1 MGLQVPLPL
10 LDTLPSWRR
19 TGPSTGRRG
28 VEYFRIPSRTIL
40 NPPASTGMPYWTL
53 NPYVGCEFG
62 CAYCYA
68 RDTHRHAVT
77 RALDGTALDAA
88 LAMDLRS
95 LPSWLAFERR
105 ILVKHEAPRRLA
117 QSLSPSRIGTSPL
130 VIGSATDPWQPAERE
145 FGLTR
150 QILQVLSECH
160 GLVLTLITKSPLI
173 VRDLDLLARL
183 AQQHTLSINISL
195 ITADATLARRLEP
208 RTPTPDVRLR
218 TLRTLTQTGLRA
230 GLLIAPVLPG
240 ITDGHA
246 ALSALVT
253 RAVESGAAFV
263 GAAPL
268 RLGPAARARF
278 LPLLR
283 KEFPELAPRY
293 EQHFAN
299 RTGAARSY
307 RRALERRMNTIR
319 DALGVER
326 SHRP

>member
-1 MGLQVPLPL
+1 MGIQVPLPL
-10 LDTLPSWRR
+10 LGVSPQWRA
-19 TGPSTGRRG
+19 TGPATGRRG
-28 VEYFRIPSRTIL
+28 VEYFRVPTRTIL
-40 NPPASTGMPYWTL
+40 NPPTSTGMPFWTL

-77 RALDGTALDAA
+77 RALDGMVLDAA
-88 LAMDLRS
+88 VAVDLRS

-117 QSLSPSRIGTSPL
+117 QSLKPSRIGTSPL

-150 QILQVLSECH
+150 QILQVLGECR

-173 VRDLDLLARL
+173 LRDLDLLTRL
-183 AQQHTLSINISL
+183 ARRHTLSINISL
-195 ITADATLARRLEP
+195 ITADAPLARRLEP
-208 RTPTPDVRLR
+208 RTPIPDVRLR
-218 TLRTLTQTGLRA
+218 TLRTLTRANLRA

-240 ITDGHA
+240 ITDTHA
-246 ALSALVT
+246 ALSALVA

-278 LPLLR
+278 LPLLQR
-283 KEFPELAPRY
+283 EFPDLAPRY
-293 EQHFAN
+293 ERHFAH
-299 RTGAARSY
+299 RTGAARTY
-307 RRALERRMNTIR
+307 RRALKRRMNTIKE
-319 DALGVER
+319 ALGVQPTR
-326 SHRP
+326 S